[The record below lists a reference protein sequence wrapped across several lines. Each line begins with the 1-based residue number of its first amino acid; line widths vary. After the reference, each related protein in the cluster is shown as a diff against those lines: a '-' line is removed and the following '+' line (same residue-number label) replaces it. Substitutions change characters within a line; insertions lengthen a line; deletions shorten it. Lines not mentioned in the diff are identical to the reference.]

1 MMFVGGFKHMPNLDG
16 MKWFCKEV
24 MPAVVKKL
32 PHVTLDIY
40 GSHIPDEIM
49 KLRGPN
55 VRIMGFLHDKD
66 LARVYGGHRLV
77 VSPLRYGA
85 GMKGKNVEAM
95 YNGVPLITTSI
106 GAEGINC
113 ASVIIADEALS
124 FAEKIIENYN
134 SPDLADISRKLREYV
149 RDNFSERV
157 LDKSFSGVLPAAAG
171 ARPAARKKDI
181 AGARR

>member
-1 MMFVGGFKHMPNLDG
+1 
-16 MKWFCKEV
+16 
-24 MPAVVKKL
+24 
-32 PHVTLDIY
+32 
-40 GSHIPDEIM
+40 
-49 KLRGPN
+49 
-55 VRIMGFLHDKD
+55 
-66 LARVYGGHRLV
+66 
-77 VSPLRYGA
+77 